1 MPKQAKTQ
9 KQQAFLLSPKARQ
22 LLKKPFGRLFCKPDE
37 AAKAHAFLS
46 KRAFGVVAVVGDCT
60 FESLRAAGVLVDL
73 AIVDGQT
80 LRKKTGFSKH
90 LPKKR
95 GRAANPAG
103 TITKSLFDSIRKAAA
118 SLSKASPQQA
128 ILVSGEEDLAVLP
141 AVLFLPQGS
150 VIFYG
155 QPKKGI
161 VAVVVDDK
169 AKRRVLAI
177 LKGVEKRKQ
186 FF

>member
-1 MPKQAKTQ
+1 
-9 KQQAFLLSPKARQ
+9 
-22 LLKKPFGRLFCKPDE
+22 
-37 AAKAHAFLS
+37 
-46 KRAFGVVAVVGDCT
+46 
-60 FESLRAAGVLVDL
+60 LRAAGVLVDL

-118 SLSKASPQQA
+118 SLSKASPQQT

-155 QPKKGI
+155 QPKKGM
-161 VAVVVDDK
+161 VAVVVDETIK
-169 AKRRVLAI
+169 KRALS
-177 LKGVEKRKQ
+177 LLSQ
-186 FF
+186 FSKK